1 MANIIDYARLATG
14 SFAQR
19 PLCRV
24 DSLCLSWLAYLR
36 YPATLGADSFEGVR
50 LADLADP
57 ALLPLEL
64 SSLHDTER
72 SEQLVR
78 AVAASPRFGEV
89 RAYLHASE
97 SDEEEGKQF
106 SATAFRLPD
115 GLGTYVAYRG
125 TDDSL
130 VGWKENFRLACATAV
145 PAQRR
150 ALSYLDQL
158 AYVVDGPL
166 WAGGHSKGGNLAEY
180 ACRMATDEVRE
191 RIVACYTHD
200 GPGFRA
206 EVRADEGWHDDV
218 PVHKTV
224 PRAALVGMLFERS
237 QQGIT
242 VVRSSAAGVMQHAPL
257 SWEVGGTDFVCEQ
270 GMDYDAWKLAQRL
283 NDWLCDMS
291 AERCERFA
299 ELLGWLVDVTAEPS
313 FSSLLRR
320 WSTNRNAMRAA
331 LAAAP
336 ADDRAL
342 FEQTMDDLVATV
354 LLGSRQEHGI
364 TDDDTPAAAASAAAR
379 KIEDLSARA
388 NDHLAKLE
396 RLTGGR

>member
-1 MANIIDYARLATG
+1 MANIIDYVRQTRDT
-14 SFAQR
+14 FAGR

-36 YPATLGADSFEGVR
+36 YPASLGADSFEGAR
-50 LADLADP
+50 LSDLADP
-57 ALLPLEL
+57 ALLPIVL
-64 SSLHDTER
+64 SPLHDTER
-72 SEQLVR
+72 SKQLVR
-78 AVAASPRFGEV
+78 AMAASPRFGEV
-89 RAYLHASE
+89 RAYLHVSE
-97 SDEEEGKQF
+97 SDDKEGKQF

-115 GLGTYVAYRG
+115 DLGTYVAFRG

-158 AYVVDGPL
+158 AYVVAGPL
-166 WAGGHSKGGNLAEY
+166 WVGGHSKGGNLAEY
-180 ACRMATDEVRE
+180 ACRMAVDEVRE
-191 RIVACYTHD
+191 RIVAAYTHD

-206 EVRADEGWHDDV
+206 EVKASEDWHDDA
-218 PVHKTV
+218 PVCKTV

-242 VVRSSAAGVMQHAPL
+242 IVRSSAEGVMQHAPF
-257 SWEVGGTDFVCEQ
+257 SWEVSGTDFVCEQ
-270 GMDYDAWKLAQRL
+270 GMDYDAWRLAQRL

-291 AERCERFA
+291 AEQCERFA
-299 ELLGWLVDVTAEPS
+299 ELLGWLVDVTAEPT

-342 FEQTMDDLVATV
+342 FERTMDDLVTTV

-364 TDDDTPAAAASAAAR
+364 TDDDSHVGTANAAAR
-379 KIEDLSARA
+379 KLEDLTARA
-388 NDHLAKLE
+388 NDHFAKLD
-396 RLTGGR
+396 RLTGR